1 MNEVHRLESLR
12 LEQQE
17 LIEEYIQQMTPLQKQ
32 AYEIAKTHLNSSFDL
47 LKSNGFKEWVKKK

>member
-1 MNEVHRLESLR
+1 MNQ
-12 LEQQE
+12 EQETE

-32 AYEIAKTHLNSSFDL
+32 AYEIAKNHLNSSFDL